1 MENNSFVEFLNKKK
15 IDSSRFQ
22 KSEATV
28 FMQWKEEFAQMHEE
42 SFVMLKKFSIN
53 AIRRKYNSRL

>member
-1 MENNSFVEFLNKKK
+1 MENNSFEEFLNKKK

-22 KSEATV
+22 KFEATV
-28 FMQWKEEFAQMHEE
+28 FLQWKKEFAQMHEE

-53 AIRRKYNSRL
+53 AIRRKYNSR